1 MSYIDNKHNLIREI
15 HILELENELL
25 RTKIKQLQNELLDCT
40 KPNNEQTTL
49 QRAKTRKPNNRERL

>member
-1 MSYIDNKHNLIREI
+1 MSYIDNKNSLIREI

-40 KPNNEQTTL
+40 KPNDEQTAL
-49 QRAKTRKPNNRERL
+49 QRAETRKSINK

>member
-25 RTKIKQLQNELLDCT
+25 RTKIKQLQNELLDRT
-40 KPNNEQTTL
+40 KSNDEQTTL
-49 QRAKTRKPNNRERL
+49 QRAKTRKPNNRGSL

>member
-25 RTKIKQLQNELLDCT
+25 RTKIKQLQNELLDRT

-49 QRAKTRKPNNRERL
+49 QRAETRKPNNRKRL

>member
-25 RTKIKQLQNELLDCT
+25 RTKIKQLQNELLDRT
-40 KPNNEQTTL
+40 KPNDEQATL
-49 QRAKTRKPNNRERL
+49 QRAKTRKPNNK